1 MKLTVLGCWGPYP
14 RAGGACSGYLVR
26 SGDTAILLDC
36 GNGVFGRL
44 REHMDFWQLTAVIIT
59 HWHPDHWAD
68 LHCIRHAIAGAIR
81 EGRRPGPLPVYAP
94 VEPAQLFEQ
103 FAAYQEALQL
113 IAIPAAGG
121 QARAGQLE
129 LKFFPVSHSLPAY
142 AVRLEAEGKSL
153 VYTGD
158 AAYSEELAEFSREC
172 GLLLAE
178 ASLQVEHESKGQ
190 ELGHL
195 SSRQAGQL
203 ARQAGAGFLL
213 LTHLWPE
220 FNAALSLKEA
230 REVFS
235 GRLDLAR
242 EGRSW
247 TVEGR

>member
-44 REHMDFWQLTAVIIT
+44 REHMDFWQLNAVIIT

-68 LHCIRHAIAGAIR
+68 LHCMRHAIAAAIK
-81 EGRRPGPLPVYAP
+81 EGRRQAPLLVLAP
-94 VEPAQLFEQ
+94 AEPAQLFQQ
-103 FAAYQEALQL
+103 FAGYQEALQL
-113 IAIPAAGG
+113 VAIAPGASNRRVGAVELSF
-121 QARAGQLE
+121 QA
-129 LKFFPVSHSLPAY
+129 VSHSLPGFAI
-142 AVRLEAEGKSL
+142 RITAERQSL

-158 AAYSEELAEFSREC
+158 TAFSEELARFSQGC

-178 ASLQVEHESKGQ
+178 ASLQNEHEAMSQ

-195 SSRQAGQL
+195 S
-203 ARQAGAGFLL
+203 ARQAGELAARAEAGMLL

-220 FNAALSLKEA
+220 FNAAQSLKEA
-230 REVFS
+230 KIAFD

-247 TVEGR
+247 NVDGR